1 MKSLRQSSV
10 SVDQRRLLRLALGG
24 LFFSAR
30 SDLSYRS
37 DRADLSG
44 CTTLGA
50 FFATVEFAARFTLKT
65 ESPTFLP
72 FSSSIALVAS
82 SSFGISANPKPLESP
97 VFSSLT
103 ISQERTF
110 PYFLNKQTIS
120 GWVSL
125 RSMLRMR
132 ICTVSDWLKK
142 EVIES
147 PAPKP
152 ADYDNP
158 YGTSI
163 QSGKRTAM
171 VVRRT

>member
-1 MKSLRQSSV
+1 MKSPMHSSV
-10 SVDQRRLLRLALGG
+10 SVDQRRLVRLALGG
-24 LFFSAR
+24 LFFSDR

-37 DRADLSG
+37 DRATLSG

-103 ISQERTF
+103 IAQELTF

-120 GWVSL
+120 GWVRL
-125 RSMLRMR
+125 RSILRMR

-142 EVIES
+142 EVIQQLRS
-147 PAPKP
+147 NP
-152 ADYDNP
+152 ADYQD
-158 YGTSI
+158 TKMTWKS
-163 QSGKRTAM
+163 S
-171 VVRRT
+171 